1 MPLSSKYT
9 DAQLLMHPCGGI
21 QLTIAPVVASASH
34 SLVFVHGLRGH
45 RENTWAQGEG
55 GRPWPE
61 TLLPRI
67 IQDSRIVT
75 FGYDANPIT
84 WGGMVSVNTIGD
96 HSGNLLSEVARLRP
110 DPASVGS
117 LSLPPPGVKA
127 HPFAKNTNLNPQQVR
142 PIIFVAHSLGGLVC
156 KDVSQSICYPC
167 HGELLIA

>member
-1 MPLSSKYT
+1 METRIYDGAHQGSESMGYQGTLRASECYCRVSTQMPNCSCIRAEESSLPFPLSW
-9 DAQLLMHPCGGI
+9 
-21 QLTIAPVVASASH
+21 ASASH

-55 GRPWPE
+55 GRPWPG

-67 IQDSRIVT
+67 IQDSRVVT

-84 WGGMVSVNTIGD
+84 WAGMVSVNTIGD

-117 LSLPPPGVKA
+117 LSYR
-127 HPFAKNTNLNPQQVR
+127 PQVSKCILLLR
-142 PIIFVAHSLGGLVC
+142 IPIPTHS
-156 KDVSQSICYPC
+156 KSDP
-167 HGELLIA
+167 